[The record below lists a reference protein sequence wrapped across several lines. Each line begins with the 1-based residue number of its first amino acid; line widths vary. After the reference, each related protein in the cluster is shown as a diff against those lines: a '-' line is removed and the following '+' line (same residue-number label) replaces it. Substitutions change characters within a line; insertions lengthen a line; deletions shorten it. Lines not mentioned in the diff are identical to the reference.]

1 MSLELCGSGQLGSQ
15 SRASSSSEREGRDVV
30 AEVGRGWKG
39 AEAPGAAQVAFPR
52 LTLQFPDSPERAAEE
67 RRGGY
72 GLQSRWVPVSC
83 GRSVPPSLL
92 PALPAG
98 ERAGAR
104 AEPGPG
110 GLRRRLRGRRAG
122 RTLGTCCTAAASPG
136 RAGRPAA
143 SPHLPGPACVHVIS
157 LVVRA
162 GVRPWV
168 PSTLPPAPT
177 PTSFLC
183 LSLGS
188 SASSRKPSESA
199 RACGNLFVVG
209 RPHPL
214 HSLQQASLARISQNN
229 LHGVVYPPPPHFTEN
244 SEGGKFCQPRRSR
257 LGSPELRKTAPKS
270 MERP

>member
-1 MSLELCGSGQLGSQ
+1 M
-15 SRASSSSEREGRDVV
+15 
-30 AEVGRGWKG
+30 
-39 AEAPGAAQVAFPR
+39 
-52 LTLQFPDSPERAAEE
+52 
-67 RRGGY
+67 
-72 GLQSRWVPVSC
+72 QSRWVPASC

-92 PALPAG
+92 PALLAG

-104 AEPGPG
+104 AHERTG
-110 GLRRRLRGRRAG
+110 GAGARWAPPAAARPEGGTHLGHLLHRGRL
-122 RTLGTCCTAAASPG
+122 TWPL
-136 RAGRPAA
+136 RPAA

-177 PTSFLC
+177 PTSFLR

-199 RACGNLFVVG
+199 RACGNLFAVG

-229 LHGVVYPPPPHFTEN
+229 LHGVVCSPPPHFTDN

-270 MERP
+270 T

>member
-1 MSLELCGSGQLGSQ
+1 MSNRVVAKCPLDCAAQGSSAPSPELAAPA
-15 SRASSSSEREGRDVV
+15 RGRD
-30 AEVGRGWKG
+30 ATLSPRSGGAGKEQRRPGRRRW
-39 AEAPGAAQVAFPR
+39 PSPR
-52 LTLQFPDSPERAAEE
+52 LTLQSPDSPERAAEE

-72 GLQSRWVPVSC
+72 GLQSRWVPASC

-110 GLRRRLRGRRAG
+110 GLRQRLRGRRAG

-143 SPHLPGPACVHVIS
+143 SPHLPGPVCVHVIS

-168 PSTLPPAPT
+168 PSTLSPAPT
-177 PTSFLC
+177 PTSFRC
-183 LSLGS
+183 LSPGS

-214 HSLQQASLARISQNN
+214 HSLQ
-229 LHGVVYPPPPHFTEN
+229 
-244 SEGGKFCQPRRSR
+244 R
-257 LGSPELRKTAPKS
+257 LP
-270 MERP
+270 

>member
-1 MSLELCGSGQLGSQ
+1 MSPRSGGAGKEQRRPGRCSWPSLGSL
-15 SRASSSSEREGRDVV
+15 SSSQTHLSARPRSGGAGTACRAAGSPCIAADRSRPRYFLRCRPANGRAHGRSRGQVGSAGGCAAGGRD
-30 AEVGRGWKG
+30 
-39 AEAPGAAQVAFPR
+39 APWAPAAPR
-52 LTLQFPDSPERAAEE
+52 PPHLAA
-67 RRGGY
+67 
-72 GLQSRWVPVSC
+72 
-83 GRSVPPSLL
+83 
-92 PALPAG
+92 PAG
-98 ERAGAR
+98 
-104 AEPGPG
+104 
-110 GLRRRLRGRRAG
+110 RLRH
-122 RTLGTCCTAAASPG
+122 RTY
-136 RAGRPAA
+136 R
-143 SPHLPGPACVHVIS
+143 GPACVHVIS

-229 LHGVVYPPPPHFTEN
+229 LHGVVYLSTATPLY
-244 SEGGKFCQPRRSR
+244 R
-257 LGSPELRKTAPKS
+257 ELRGREILPATQVPPWIS
-270 MERP
+270 